1 MTFSTI
7 LNIRPL
13 ILAGSFVVSSAYAT
27 VTGFNTDPGGALW
40 NRGDANTG
48 FAVWDRFPTWQFADA
63 VPSSTFGITLPGFSQ
78 LSPFLTGAAGGGLY
92 NVLGAA
98 GNPGQPVPDNDGT
111 NPGTNGDIVLGGG
124 NNLSFA
130 FEGEVSFT
138 IRGIVL
144 QIKRPGSTGTMVGHY
159 TPVLSINGGPGIP
172 FDGSSLSSGTGDT
185 ASEAGTY
192 AVTSY
197 FWNSSLESLSQE
209 ATNSFII
216 TASAAGTHRGVD
228 GFELDVSST
237 TVVPEP
243 TSVITLLAGFGALGL
258 LRRRKAA

>member
-1 MTFSTI
+1 MTFSTN

-48 FAVWDRFPTWQFADA
+48 FAVWDTFPTWQFADA
-63 VPSSTFGITLPGFSQ
+63 LPSSNFGITLPGFSQ
-78 LSPFLTGAAGGGLY
+78 LNPLLLTGAGAGLF
-92 NVLGAA
+92 NVLQGT
-98 GNPGQPVPDNDGT
+98 PVPDNTTATGGT
-111 NPGTNGDIVLGGG
+111 NPGTNGDVMLGGG
-124 NNLSFA
+124 NNLSFV

-144 QIKRPGSTGTMVGHY
+144 QVKRPGSTGTMVGHY
-159 TPVLSINGGPGIP
+159 SPVLSINGGPGIP

-185 ASEAGTY
+185 SSDAPGNYS
-192 AVTSY
+192 VTSY
-197 FWNSSLESLSQE
+197 FWNTSLASLSQE
-209 ATNSFII
+209 ATNTFAII
-216 TASAAGTHRGVD
+216 AGNSETHRGVD

-243 TSVITLLAGFGALGL
+243 TAVMTLLVGFGALGL
-258 LRRRKAA
+258 MRPRRTV